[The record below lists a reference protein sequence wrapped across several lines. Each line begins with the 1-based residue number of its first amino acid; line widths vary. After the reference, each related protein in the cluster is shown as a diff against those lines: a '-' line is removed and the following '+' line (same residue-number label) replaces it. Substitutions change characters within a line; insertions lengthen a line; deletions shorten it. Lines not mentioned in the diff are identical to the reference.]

1 MRTFEVGEKALW
13 WDGYFVFDVSINKV
27 GEYACR
33 VVSDETKISH
43 EALIC
48 DLYRKTPQDLARLK
62 SRIHDMRYRLTN
74 LMEELDLMI
83 EAESHNASL

>member
-13 WDGYFVFDVSINKV
+13 LDGYFVFDVSINQV

-48 DLYRKTPQDLARLK
+48 DLYRKTPEDLARLK
-62 SRIHDMRYRLTN
+62 SRIHDLRYHCTN

-83 EAESHNASL
+83 EKNEGAK